1 MGDLHRSFVRQA
13 KERITNWKNWLK
25 DEHELDFA
33 FPSAYC
39 KTRKIFGNRT
49 NLVWLSISLGD
60 DSTTLDL
67 LFDWL
72 AENKEK
78 CQRC

>member
-60 DSTTLDL
+60 DSTTLNL
-67 LFDWL
+67 LFDWFT
-72 AENKEK
+72 ENKEK